1 MFKALEDASKQ
12 LSAERETG
20 RDKMLEDVA
29 LQRVPI
35 STARGELETL
45 AWADGALYHAW
56 RLAES
61 LRIAAGD
68 QSTTAAIRNS

>member
-1 MFKALEDASKQ
+1 
-12 LSAERETG
+12 
-20 RDKMLEDVA
+20 MLEDVA

-35 STARGELETL
+35 STARAELETL
-45 AWADGALYHAW
+45 AWANGALYHAW

-68 QSTTAAIRNS
+68 ESTTAAIRNS